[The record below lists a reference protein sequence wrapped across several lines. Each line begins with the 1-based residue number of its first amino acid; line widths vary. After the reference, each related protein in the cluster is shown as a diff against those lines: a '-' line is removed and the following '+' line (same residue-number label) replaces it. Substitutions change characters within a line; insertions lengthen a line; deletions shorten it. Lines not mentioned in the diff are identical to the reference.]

1 LLLLGIVWLE
11 KPISSVTLYYRKFV
25 LLS

>member
-1 LLLLGIVWLE
+1 LLLGIVWLE